1 MMLLRRVW
9 CARAVLASVCVIA
22 PLGLLSQ
29 GKDAALPE
37 LSDAQKET
45 FLLKAKIVR
54 SRGVSTG
61 ITGTRRMTLN
71 DGRLTHDASFQ
82 TINEA
87 KPSFQTTR
95 GTELN
100 FKDSYKYNIAAYRL
114 DRLMNLHMIPV
125 SVERKVAG
133 HSGSMTWWV
142 DNVQMMELNRYEKN
156 ITPPDQDAWNDQM
169 YQARIFNELV
179 YNTDANL
186 GNILITHDWRIW
198 LIDFSRGFR
207 MHKKLRAPEN
217 LQNCVIDPRFFA
229 GMKGLTEEALKKE
242 MKDLLTGSEISGL
255 LARRDVIVEH
265 FNGLIASQG
274 AKAAICSREGH

>member
-1 MMLLRRVW
+1 MP
-9 CARAVLASVCVIA
+9 A
-22 PLGLLSQ
+22 
-29 GKDAALPE
+29 
-37 LSDAQKET
+37 LSDAEKEA

-54 SRGVSTG
+54 TRGVSTG
-61 ITGTRRMTLN
+61 ITGTRRMTLS
-71 DGRLTHDASFQ
+71 DGKLTHDASFQ
-82 TINEA
+82 TINEM
-87 KPSFQTTR
+87 KPSFQTAR

-114 DRLMNLHMIPV
+114 DRLMNLNMIPV
-125 SVERKVAG
+125 SVERRVAG

-142 DNVQMMELNRYEKN
+142 DNVQMMELNRFEKN

-207 MHKKLRAPEN
+207 THKKLRAPEN
-217 LQNCVIDPRFFA
+217 LQNCVIDPRFLS
-229 GMKGLTEEALKKE
+229 GMKGLTEDGLKKA

-274 AKAAICSREGH
+274 DKAAICARPGH

>member
-1 MMLLRRVW
+1 LF
-9 CARAVLASVCVIA
+9 AVAAVIA
-22 PLGLLSQ
+22 PVGLWPQ
-29 GKDAALPE
+29 DKDAAMPA
-37 LSDAQKET
+37 LSDAEKEA

-54 SRGVSTG
+54 TRGVSTG
-61 ITGTRRMTLN
+61 ITGTRRMTLS
-71 DGRLTHDASFQ
+71 DGKLTHDASFQ
-82 TINEA
+82 TINEM
-87 KPSFQTTR
+87 KPSFQTAR

-114 DRLMNLHMIPV
+114 DRLMNLNMIPV
-125 SVERKVAG
+125 SVERRVAG

-142 DNVQMMELNRYEKN
+142 DNVQMMELNRFEKN

-186 GNILITHDWRIW
+186 GNIQITHDWRIW

-207 MHKKLRAPEN
+207 THKKLRAPEN
-217 LQNCVIDPRFFA
+217 LQNCVIDPRFLS
-229 GMKGLTEEALKKE
+229 GMKGLTEDGLKKA

-274 AKAAICSREGH
+274 EKAAVCDRPGH